1 METTMT
7 GTDAAQMLSSDILK
21 SGVKKREREEVR
33 EKLPVRGSV
42 ELLERVDILKCMNAG
57 PALLE
62 QFLHSLGGPG
72 VSTRSAPGLRDD
84 ILSSLQYVRLLNELQ
99 ADLEQKGAMLC
110 SKTAGVTNASV
121 SDGDLRDPSELR
133 AIISA
138 GVGIADA
145 EVQVLEAAY
154 SKLDTVI
161 ADLDRKLRLCDA
173 ILLAQ
178 GHIPG
183 GHLPSAAAD
192 GEDGEHGSSS
202 RTRQTADGAGDEG
215 EGEDGDIAAMDEDG
229 GDGARPSG
237 WRSARSATTSS
248 RKPGATPLA
257 SDSRINFS
265 GTIGVGFGKKQ
276 GSQSLLDIAIDP
288 HEPTYCTC
296 GQVAFGE
303 MIACD
308 NPACTVE
315 WFHQSCVGFKS
326 YEKNVVKT
334 WFCPLCR

>member
-1 METTMT
+1 MEDEKTNRKLH
-7 GTDAAQMLSSDILK
+7 GLK
-21 SGVKKREREEVR
+21 STD
-33 EKLPVRGSV
+33 
-42 ELLERVDILKCMNAG
+42 RVDILRCMNAG

-72 VSTRSAPGLRDD
+72 LSVSSSSTSRSAAGLRDD

-99 ADLEQKGAMLC
+99 ADLEQQGAKLC
-110 SKTAGVTNASV
+110 SKTAGITNVHINKA
-121 SDGDLRDPSELR
+121 DLRNPSELR
-133 AIISA
+133 DIILA

-154 SKLDTVI
+154 SKLDIVI

-173 ILLAQ
+173 ILIAQ
-178 GHIPG
+178 GHTSEG
-183 GHLPSAAAD
+183 QLYSTAVD
-192 GEDGEHGSSS
+192 GEDGELGHGHGSSS
-202 RTRQTADGAGDEG
+202 RLSGAGGGE
-215 EGEDGDIAAMDEDG
+215 EGEDGDGTIAMDEKGVDG
-229 GDGARPSG
+229 TRSG
-237 WRSARSATTSS
+237 GIRNVRGGIASS
-248 RKPGATPLA
+248 RKSKATKA
-257 SDSRINFS
+257 ISSKSVRS
-265 GTIGVGFGKKQ
+265 GPIGVGFGKKQ
-276 GSQSLLDIAIDP
+276 GSQSLLDIEIDP
-288 HEPTYCTC
+288 YEPTYCTC

-326 YEKNVVKT
+326 YEKNAVKT

>member
-1 METTMT
+1 MTTTTSTIT
-7 GTDAAQMLSSDILK
+7 GTQQSSSDILK
-21 SGVKKREREEVR
+21 KSVKKREEGTPGAKER
-33 EKLPVRGSV
+33 V

-183 GHLPSAAAD
+183 GHLPSAAAAD

-248 RKPGATPLA
+248 RKPGVTPLA

>member
-1 METTMT
+1 MEQH
-7 GTDAAQMLSSDILK
+7 GAQILNSVCSS
-21 SGVKKREREEVR
+21 
-33 EKLPVRGSV
+33 
-42 ELLERVDILKCMNAG
+42 ERVDILKCMNAG

-72 VSTRSAPGLRDD
+72 VSLSTRSASGLRDD

-110 SKTAGVTNASV
+110 SKTAGVSNVSV
-121 SDGDLRDPSELR
+121 SSGDLRDPSDLR
-133 AIISA
+133 AVISA
-138 GVGIADA
+138 GLGIADA

-178 GHIPG
+178 GHVPG
-183 GHLPSAAAD
+183 GHIPSSTAD
-192 GEDGEHGSSS
+192 GDDNEHGGSLRSRQAGEGAGEEVEGEDGEV
-202 RTRQTADGAGDEG
+202 
-215 EGEDGDIAAMDEDG
+215 AAMDEEGADS
-229 GDGARPSG
+229 ARPSG
-237 WRSARSATTSS
+237 WRSARSATLSN
-248 RKPGATPLA
+248 RKPGGTPLA

-265 GTIGVGFGKKQ
+265 GTTGVGFGKKQ